1 MENPIVT
8 HRIKKG
14 ISTRQELARRAGF
27 SYESCTLYEGGL
39 RKSLSARALKM
50 FASVLDVEPEVLQ
63 EQYRTWRAGLVQA

>member
-8 HRIKKG
+8 HRKQKG
-14 ISTRQELARRAGF
+14 IRTRLELARRAGF

-39 RKSLSARALKM
+39 RKRLSARALKM

-63 EQYRTWRAGLVQA
+63 EQYRNWREGLVQA